1 MPVYVAQTVEKRD
14 RQGRHRLP
22 RWLACQHRF
31 ATACPWLH
39 SFLPRMSGLAPER
52 HVGRMS
58 WSADGGVVACRGKL
72 LAAVD
77 VLSRPGACRSPGLAG
92 ARGAPRQVSCRALV
106 GLPGKLLLPGSCA
119 SSGSPG
125 KLLLP
130 GPCSLR
136 AVVPASSSC
145 RGLVSCL
152 KYFVLEWPKKEIM
165 EGFGVP
171 LASLAAGR
179 CDCPCT
185 SSGY

>member
-1 MPVYVAQTVEKRD
+1 MPVCIAQTVQKRD
-14 RQGRHRLP
+14 RQGRHRFP
-22 RWLACQHRF
+22 RWLACQRCF

-39 SFLPRMSGLAPER
+39 SFSPRMSWLGPER
-52 HVGRMS
+52 HVGWMS

-92 ARGAPRQVSCRALV
+92 AREAPQQVSCRALV

-119 SSGSPG
+119 SRGSPG

-145 RGLVSCL
+145 RGLV
-152 KYFVLEWPKKEIM
+152 
-165 EGFGVP
+165 
-171 LASLAAGR
+171 
-179 CDCPCT
+179 PC
-185 SSGY
+185 